1 MIDTISINPILSFSI
16 TSYNIFCK
24 DYSTFTILISYWI
37 FLSNNILFHLAA
49 FYLMSLSFNFRM
61 NYLIEYCLFN
71 IFWCVALINIVLF
84 LWRDYDISKEQRLV
98 KYLFLVI
105 FQLKG
110 ADFMNTLYVDIDES
124 TQNNQVYAMNF
135 NQDIFNIT
143 SLTILI
149 DVIILS

>member
-1 MIDTISINPILSFSI
+1 M
-16 TSYNIFCK
+16 
-24 DYSTFTILISYWI
+24 
-37 FLSNNILFHLAA
+37 
-49 FYLMSLSFNFRM
+49 
-61 NYLIEYCLFN
+61 
-71 IFWCVALINIVLF
+71 INIVLF

-149 DVIILS
+149 DVIILTVKTFVDKEKFDSIIILANLLLYTTIIFGLI

>member
-1 MIDTISINPILSFSI
+1 M
-16 TSYNIFCK
+16 
-24 DYSTFTILISYWI
+24 
-37 FLSNNILFHLAA
+37 
-49 FYLMSLSFNFRM
+49 
-61 NYLIEYCLFN
+61 
-71 IFWCVALINIVLF
+71 INIVLF

-124 TQNNQVYAMNF
+124 TQNNQVYAMSF

>member
-1 MIDTISINPILSFSI
+1 MIDIILINPILSFSI

-71 IFWCVALINIVLF
+71 IF
-84 LWRDYDISKEQRLV
+84 
-98 KYLFLVI
+98 
-105 FQLKG
+105 
-110 ADFMNTLYVDIDES
+110 
-124 TQNNQVYAMNF
+124 
-135 NQDIFNIT
+135 
-143 SLTILI
+143 
-149 DVIILS
+149 

>member
-1 MIDTISINPILSFSI
+1 MIDIISINPILSFSI

>member
-1 MIDTISINPILSFSI
+1 MINPILSFSI

-71 IFWCVALINIVLF
+71 IFLCVALINIVLF

>member
-1 MIDTISINPILSFSI
+1 MIDIISINPILSFSI

-24 DYSTFTILISYWI
+24 DYSAFTILISYWI

-49 FYLMSLSFNFRM
+49 FYLMSPSFNFRM